1 MNDNSISHTR
11 WNCKYHIIWIPKYR
25 RKVIFGKLRKEI
37 GQIIRQLCSYKEIEV
52 IEGSISS
59 DHIHMYVSIPP
70 KYSISQ
76 IVGYLKGKSSLV
88 IFEKFANLK
97 YKFGN
102 RHFLGKGI
110 LCKYD
115 RIK

>member
-1 MNDNSISHTR
+1 M
-11 WNCKYHIIWIPKYR
+11 
-25 RKVIFGKLRKEI
+25 
-37 GQIIRQLCSYKEIEV
+37 CSYKEIEV

-59 DHIHMYVSIPP
+59 DRIHMYVSIPP

-102 RHFLGKGI
+102 RHFWARGYYVSTIGLNDATIK
-110 LCKYD
+110 KYIIEQEDADMMVD
-115 RIK
+115 RVSVKETQDPFRGC